1 MKARV
6 VKRYVDKNTNLLHE
20 IGQEVEITTERF
32 EGINSS
38 LLGIF
43 VEEIKK
49 QKVARK
55 KVGG

>member
-6 VKRYVDKNTNLLHE
+6 VKRYVDKDTNLLHE
-20 IGQEVEITTERF
+20 IGQEIEVTTERF
-32 EGINSS
+32 EQINSS